1 MNIKDFRNLF
11 VICSLV
17 LSFFMIIPTL
27 NLFFPLSVEESFSE
41 LSVLG
46 SNHMAKDYP
55 FNVVLNRE
63 ERLFVAVS
71 NHMSESVYYRVCVK
85 FRNQT
90 QSFPSANEP
99 SSLATLYEFRV
110 FLLDGE
116 DWEAEVKFN
125 FLEALHGGDDVQ
137 VKNLMINDVVFDLD
151 SVSVWDS
158 EYDGFYFQLFFELW
172 SYDVPLHSFNYYER
186 GFVGVWLNMTV

>member
-11 VICSLV
+11 VVCCLV
-17 LSFFMIIPTL
+17 SSFFVIIPTL
-27 NLFFPLSVEESFSE
+27 NLFFPLSAEESFSE

-55 FNVVLNRE
+55 FNVVLNRD
-63 ERLFVAVS
+63 ERLFVTVS
-71 NHMSESVYYRVCVK
+71 NHMGESAYYRVCVK

-90 QSFPSANEP
+90 QSFPSDNEP

-116 DWEAEVKFN
+116 DWEGEVKFT
-125 FLEALHGGDDVQ
+125 FLEALHSGDGIQ
-137 VKNLMINDVVFDLD
+137 VKNLMINDVVLELD

-172 SYDVPLHSFNYYER
+172 SYDVALHSFDYYER

>member
-1 MNIKDFRNLF
+1 LNIKDFRNLF
-11 VICSLV
+11 VVCSLV
-17 LSFFMIIPTL
+17 LSFFAISPTL
-27 NLFFPLSVEESFSE
+27 NLFFPFYIEESFSE

-63 ERLFVAVS
+63 ERLFVSVS
-71 NHMSESVYYRVCVK
+71 NHMGESAYYRVCVK

-90 QSFPSANEP
+90 RSFPSDKEP
-99 SSLATLYEFRV
+99 SSLAPLYEFRV
-110 FLLDGE
+110 FLLDGG
-116 DWEAEVKFN
+116 DWEREVKFN
-125 FLEALHGGDDVQ
+125 FLEALHSGDTVQ
-137 VKNLMINDVVFDLD
+137 VKKLMINNVIFELD
-151 SVSVWDS
+151 SVSAWDS

-172 SYDVPLHSFNYYER
+172 SYDAKLHSFNYYER

>member
-1 MNIKDFRNLF
+1 MSIKDFRNLF
-11 VICSLV
+11 VVCSLV
-17 LSFFMIIPTL
+17 LSFFAISPTL
-27 NLFFPLSVEESFSE
+27 NLFFPFYIEESFSE

-63 ERLFVAVS
+63 ERLFVSVS
-71 NHMSESVYYRVCVK
+71 NHMGESAYYRVCVK

-90 QSFPSANEP
+90 RSFPSDKEP
-99 SSLATLYEFRV
+99 SSLAPLYEFRV
-110 FLLDGE
+110 FLLDGG
-116 DWEAEVKFN
+116 DWEREVKFN
-125 FLEALHGGDDVQ
+125 FLEALHSGDTVQ
-137 VKNLMINDVVFDLD
+137 VKKLMINNVIFELD
-151 SVSVWDS
+151 SVSAWDS

-172 SYDVPLHSFNYYER
+172 SYDAKLHSFNYYER

>member
-1 MNIKDFRNLF
+1 LNIKDFRNLF
-11 VICSLV
+11 VVCSLV
-17 LSFFMIIPTL
+17 LSFFLIIPTL
-27 NLFFPLSVEESFSE
+27 NLFFPLSAEESFSE

-63 ERLFVAVS
+63 EHLFVTVS
-71 NHMSESVYYRVCVK
+71 NRMGESAYYRVCVK

-90 QSFPSANEP
+90 QSFPSDNKP

-110 FLLDGE
+110 FLLEGE
-116 DWEAEVKFN
+116 DWEGEVN
-125 FLEALHGGDDVQ
+125 FSFLDALLSGNSVQ
-137 VKNLMINDVVFDLD
+137 VKSLMINDVSLALN
-151 SVSVWDS
+151 SVSTWDS
-158 EYDGFYFQLFFELW
+158 EYNGFYFQLFFELW
-172 SYDVPLHSFNYYER
+172 SYDVPLHSFDYNER

>member
-1 MNIKDFRNLF
+1 MSIKDFRNLF
-11 VICSLV
+11 VVCSLV
-17 LSFFMIIPTL
+17 LSFFAISPTL
-27 NLFFPLSVEESFSE
+27 NLFFPFYVEESFSE

-63 ERLFVAVS
+63 ERLFVSVS
-71 NHMSESVYYRVCVK
+71 NHMGESAYYRVCVK

-90 QSFPSANEP
+90 QSFPSDNEP
-99 SSLATLYEFRV
+99 SSLAPLYEFRV
-110 FLLDGE
+110 FLLDGG
-116 DWEAEVKFN
+116 DWEGEVKFN
-125 FLEALHGGDDVQ
+125 FLEALHSSDTVQ
-137 VKNLMINDVVFDLD
+137 VKKLMINNVVFELD
-151 SVSVWDS
+151 SVSAWDS

-172 SYDVPLHSFNYYER
+172 SYDVKLHSFNYYER

>member
-1 MNIKDFRNLF
+1 LSIKDFRNLF
-11 VICSLV
+11 VVCSLV
-17 LSFFMIIPTL
+17 LSFFAISPTL
-27 NLFFPLSVEESFSE
+27 NLFFPFYIEESFSE

-63 ERLFVAVS
+63 ERLFVSVS
-71 NHMSESVYYRVCVK
+71 NHMGESAYYRVCVK

-90 QSFPSANEP
+90 RSFPSDKEP
-99 SSLATLYEFRV
+99 SSLAPLYEFRV
-110 FLLDGE
+110 FLLDGG
-116 DWEAEVKFN
+116 DWEREVKFN
-125 FLEALHGGDDVQ
+125 FLEALHSGDTVQ
-137 VKNLMINDVVFDLD
+137 VKKLMINNVIFELD
-151 SVSVWDS
+151 SVSAWDS

-172 SYDVPLHSFNYYER
+172 SYDAKLHSFNYYER